1 MRRIAIVCLM
11 LACTVLGAAAASPK
25 QNSAVRKAEKQE
37 KKELRR
43 QMREE
48 FQRRQVAGIR
58 ESAHRSAFLEKY
70 KLLLSNQSSYMTKAT
85 PELLNSVLACYR
97 SIFALVETDEAY
109 GAATPEAVPAAVN
122 RKHTGK
128 SGLAN
133 PEPKP
138 YVYDLHVFN
147 ISGLHADYGYLLL
160 SSGDEECHDEALR
173 HLRREMELYPESKQL
188 VETIIA
194 NYERHENR

>member
-1 MRRIAIVCLM
+1 MRRLAIVCLM
-11 LACTVLGAAAASPK
+11 LVCTVLGAAAASPK
-25 QNSAVRKAEKQE
+25 QKSEKQE

-48 FQRRQVAGIR
+48 FQRRQTAQFRDG
-58 ESAHRSAFLEKY
+58 EYRSKFLEKY
-70 KLLLSNQSSYMTKAT
+70 KNLLVTQSSYMTKAT

-97 SIFALVETDEAY
+97 GIFALVETDEAY
-109 GAATPEAVPAAVN
+109 GAAAPEAPAAGK
-122 RKHTGK
+122 RKPGK
-128 SGLAN
+128 NGQSRPA
-133 PEPKP
+133 PEP
-138 YVYDLHVFN
+138 YVYDLRVFN

-160 SSGDEECHDEALR
+160 SGGDEAHHDEALR
-173 HLRREMELYPESKQL
+173 HLRREMELYPESTQL